1 MNFVTMQNRVK
12 YTLGMEEN
20 VWNNEV
26 QLIKDWLNEG
36 IVQILTRT
44 RPYTRQIQLQ
54 LSGGIAIHDMSNA
67 ILALVD
73 VQGPNGDF
81 LKRYTREDIT
91 KRQDSGASGFAY
103 EEPLLWVSPIPD
115 VDTFITAFGIFRPT
129 ALNADTDDPSAASLG
144 GLNPEFHPAI
154 VMYALWKGG
163 EYVQH
168 EGSGQGQAYRIQYEG
183 QDGSEGEIAR
193 IKRVLSKRVTPAY
206 ARRRNLESNVGSL
219 SDSGSYIGV
228 NG

>member
-73 VQGPNGDF
+73 VQGPDGDF

-103 EEPLLWVSPIPD
+103 EEP
-115 VDTFITAFGIFRPT
+115 
-129 ALNADTDDPSAASLG
+129 
-144 GLNPEFHPAI
+144 
-154 VMYALWKGG
+154 
-163 EYVQH
+163 
-168 EGSGQGQAYRIQYEG
+168 
-183 QDGSEGEIAR
+183 
-193 IKRVLSKRVTPAY
+193 
-206 ARRRNLESNVGSL
+206 
-219 SDSGSYIGV
+219 
-228 NG
+228 